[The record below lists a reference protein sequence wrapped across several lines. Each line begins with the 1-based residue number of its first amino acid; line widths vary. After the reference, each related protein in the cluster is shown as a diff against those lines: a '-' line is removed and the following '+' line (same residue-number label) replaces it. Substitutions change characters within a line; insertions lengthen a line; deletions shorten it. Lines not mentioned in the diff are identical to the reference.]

1 MKVICIKSDR
11 NNRVTVGKTYDT
23 ININVILSQLNYY
36 IEDDLGDKVLFDTRL
51 FITLEE
57 FREKRLK
64 NLGIE

>member
-1 MKVICIKSDR
+1 MKVVCIKSDR
-11 NNRVTVGKTYDT
+11 NNKVTVGKTYDT